1 MRREDEV
8 TLRTDPSPNRTR
20 IRLITAGAVLIMLLA
35 AGAALLPLAERVPA
49 ANTVG
54 TLLLAAGIVELLVG
68 TQRRESRILCIVAGA
83 VTAIAGLLLVL
94 NPVTHIFP
102 TTYLIVAWLV
112 VRSVILAGAS
122 THSGGSVRM
131 WTLVSAATDLALAFI
146 LLAGISIAT
155 LIVGLFGPTP
165 EVIATFAWILSL
177 SFLVTGM
184 WLLETASCE
193 REVGATSRES
203 K

>member
-1 MRREDEV
+1 M
-8 TLRTDPSPNRTR
+8 TLRTDASSSRTR

-49 ANTVG
+49 ANVVG
-54 TLLLAAGIVELLVG
+54 TLLLAAGIVELLAG
-68 TQRRESRILCIVAGA
+68 TQRRESRILCMVAGG

-94 NPVTHIFP
+94 NPLTKIFS

-112 VRSVILAGAS
+112 LRSVILAAAS
-122 THSGGSVRM
+122 TQAGGSVRI
-131 WTLVSAATDLALAFI
+131 WTIVSAATDLALALI
-146 LLAGISIAT
+146 LLAGLSIAT

-165 EVIATFAWILSL
+165 EVIASFAWILAL

-193 REVGATSRES
+193 RELRATRGETR
-203 K
+203 